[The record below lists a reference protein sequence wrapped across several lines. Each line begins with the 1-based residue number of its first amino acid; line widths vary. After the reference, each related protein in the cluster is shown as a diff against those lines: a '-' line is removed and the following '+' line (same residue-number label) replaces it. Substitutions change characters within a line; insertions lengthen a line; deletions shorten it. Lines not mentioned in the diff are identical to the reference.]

1 MAAEGI
7 ETRHKGRCPA
17 TATDGRC
24 NCRPSY
30 RASAWV
36 ARDQKLVRRT
46 FPTKAAAKAWRHD
59 AMVARERGGLAPPAK
74 RKLSEAAESWLEG
87 AREGIV
93 RNRSGDPYKP
103 SAIRGYEKV
112 LRLRVLPRFGDV
124 RLSDLRR
131 IDLQD
136 LVDEM
141 VAEGLSAST
150 IDSSLNPVKAIY
162 RHAITR
168 NEISD
173 GQNPTRNLETPAIRS
188 KPKRIASPEE
198 AGRLLDALRDADRAI
213 WATALYA
220 GLRRGEI
227 RALRWEDVN
236 LAEGLI
242 HVERGW
248 DDLEGPIELKSRAG
262 RRRVPIA
269 GVLRD
274 HLVAHKLRSDRSSG
288 LVFGRDGSTPF
299 NPGKLTERADE
310 DWKATGLTRL
320 TLHACRHTFAS
331 YMIAAG
337 VNAKALATYMGHATI
352 SITLDLYGHLMPG
365 NEGEA
370 AALLDRY
377 LQDQSAAR
385 VRSLGVEG
393 NTTDDDAKDA
403 PTFR

>member
-1 MAAEGI
+1 MAEGI
-7 ETRHKGRCPA
+7 EIRHKGNCTVGTR
-17 TATDGRC
+17 DGRC
-24 NCRPSY
+24 NCKPSY
-30 RASAWV
+30 RASAWLP
-36 ARDQKLVRRT
+36 REGKLVRKT

-59 AMVARERGGLAPPAK
+59 AMVARDRGGLAPPAK
-74 RKLSEAAESWLEG
+74 RKLREAAEAWLDG
-87 AREGIV
+87 ARAGTV

-103 SAIRGYEKV
+103 AAINGYEKA

-136 LVDEM
+136 LIDEL
-141 VAEGLSAST
+141 VAQGLSAST
-150 IDSSLNPVKAIY
+150 IDSTLNPIKAIY
-162 RHAITR
+162 RHAIAR

-173 GQNPTRNLETPAIRS
+173 GSNPTRNLDAPAIRS
-188 KPKRIASPEE
+188 KPKRIADPEE
-198 AGRLLDALRDADRAI
+198 AERLLEALRDDDRAI

-227 RALRWEDVN
+227 RALRWEDVD

-248 DDLEGPIELKSRAG
+248 DDLEGPIELKSKAG

-274 HLVAHKLRSDRSSG
+274 RLIAHKLRSDRSSG

-299 NPGKLTERADE
+299 DPGKLTERADE
-310 DWKATGLTRL
+310 GWQAAGLTRI

-337 VNAKALATYMGHATI
+337 VNAKALSIYMGHANI

-365 NEGEA
+365 SESEA
-370 AALLDRY
+370 AELLDAY
-377 LQDQSAAR
+377 LAASEQAQEEAAR
-385 VRSLGVEG
+385 AGVP
-393 NTTDDDAKDA
+393 AS
-403 PTFR
+403 